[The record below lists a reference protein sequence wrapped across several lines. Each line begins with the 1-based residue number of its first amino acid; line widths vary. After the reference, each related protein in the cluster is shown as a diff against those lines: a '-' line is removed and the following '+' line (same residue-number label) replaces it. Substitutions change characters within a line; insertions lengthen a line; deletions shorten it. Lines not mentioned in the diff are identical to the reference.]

1 MRGDIK
7 QYEIV
12 YLINGN
18 DIYLQKKHEEMFSL
32 LLKKSN
38 ISNNGIKFCEPKIK
52 DKGKRF
58 IFKRPITRPINT

>member
-18 DIYLQKKHEEMFSL
+18 DMYLQK
-32 LLKKSN
+32 N
-38 ISNNGIKFCEPKIK
+38 T
-52 DKGKRF
+52 KRCSVYF
-58 IFKRPITRPINT
+58 WRNQIYQTME